1 MQGIIEDAKTME
13 SEAIRTEEE
22 AQKAY
27 EDFVKESN
35 SSIEAKTKDS
45 VNKTEEKGKTEA
57 AKVQAETE
65 MENTMLELEQLTNY
79 NLELHKSCDFVLKN
93 FDVRQTA
100 RDEEVEAIKQ
110 AKAILS
116 GAKFEAFLQ
125 QQKQ

>member
-1 MQGIIEDAKTME
+1 MIQGIIDDAKAME
-13 SEAIRTEEE
+13 TEAIRNEE
-22 AQKAY
+22 AAQKDY
-27 EDFVKESN
+27 EDFVKETN
-35 SSIEAKTKDS
+35 MNIEAKTKDMT
-45 VNKTEEKGKTEA
+45 NKIEEKGKTEA

-79 NLELHKSCDFVLKN
+79 NLELHKSCDFVMKN
-93 FDVRQTA
+93 FEIRQTA

-125 QQKQ
+125 QQQ

>member
-1 MQGIIEDAKTME
+1 MIQGIMDDAKAME
-13 SEAIRTEEE
+13 EEAIRNEE
-22 AQKAY
+22 AAQKDY
-27 EDFVKESN
+27 EEFVKETN
-35 SSIEAKTKDS
+35 FNIEAKTKDMT
-45 VNKTEEKGKTEA
+45 NKIEEKGKTEA

-93 FDVRQTA
+93 FDARQEA
-100 RDEEVEAIKQ
+100 RDAEVEAIKQ

-125 QQKQ
+125 HQQ